1 MYISMVSMVIPP
13 FSIYHSPCSKNH
25 IVETQHKI
33 SDKYSN
39 IFKAPV
45 DSASNYSELLSKY
58 SDQERMARQ
67 IEKNR
72 LALLQQVEK
81 EKEEEH

>member
-1 MYISMVSMVIPP
+1 MVAMVISP
-13 FSIYHSPCSKNH
+13 FSIYHSPFSINH
-25 IVETQHKI
+25 IVKTQHNI

-39 IFKAPV
+39 IFKAPM
-45 DSASNYSELLSKY
+45 DSASSYSELLSKY